1 MSFRWIV
8 AIAVLAV
15 AGVAAGCGGSDNASE
30 TETSPTAEWADGFC
44 GAVSDWT
51 NELQTITQQFSDTSN
66 LSQDGL
72 QSAADD
78 VGSATQTLIDDLK
91 GLGTPD
97 TASGQEVKSSI
108 DTLSTTLDTE
118 TSTIEDTAN
127 GVSSIADVPSAI
139 TKISTSLSTLGTAFS
154 QTLQTIK
161 DADASGE
168 LQSALQDSPSCA
180 DITSSG

>member
-1 MSFRWIV
+1 M
-8 AIAVLAV
+8 
-15 AGVAAGCGGSDNASE
+15 
-30 TETSPTAEWADGFC
+30 
-44 GAVSDWT
+44 
-51 NELQTITQQFSDTSN
+51 QTITQQFSDTSN

-78 VGSATQTLIDDLK
+78 VRSATQTLIDDLK

-154 QTLQTIK
+154 QTLQTIE

-168 LQSALQDSPSCA
+168 LQSALQDSPELRGHHVVGLGSPAEGERRVPRRERVARCRSGHGLVRSRA
-180 DITSSG
+180 SSR